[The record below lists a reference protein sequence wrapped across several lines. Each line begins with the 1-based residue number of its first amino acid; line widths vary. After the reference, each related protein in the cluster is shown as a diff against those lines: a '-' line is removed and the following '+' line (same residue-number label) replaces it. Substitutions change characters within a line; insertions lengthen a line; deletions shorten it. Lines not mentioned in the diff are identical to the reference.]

1 MLVLVGFAAAAVAGV
16 LAVVI
21 RMAIS
26 RQREF
31 IADAGS
37 VELTKNPDA
46 MISALQKVSGRA
58 HLDAPEEVRGLFLE
72 NQEEGI
78 WGLFATHPP
87 VEARIDALVKFAGGR
102 VKEPKAP
109 APTVAASPPSG
120 QSGPWGDRAPDS
132 GLANGPWSDSP
143 VKGPWE

>member
-1 MLVLVGFAAAAVAGV
+1 
-16 LAVVI
+16 
-21 RMAIS
+21 MAIS

-58 HLDAPEEVRGLFLE
+58 HLNAPEEVRGLFLE

-87 VEARIDALVKFAGGR
+87 VAKRIAALQHYGGGR
-102 VKEPKAP
+102 IFERANRSVTLAQPDKIVSDAPGPWGAAP
-109 APTVAASPPSG
+109 APSKPPT
-120 QSGPWGDRAPDS
+120 GPWG
-132 GLANGPWSDSP
+132 
-143 VKGPWE
+143 